1 MHYGNSC
8 RCEVFRA
15 MFSTPTTSDDNAP
28 LILSDVKPI
37 VFMAVLEFI
46 YTNSCNLTADIVC
59 VILVTH
65 MLQQCT
71 FCAIQIAYY
80 ALEHACFKNFLYC
93 FVESEVHSEE
103 C

>member
-1 MHYGNSC
+1 MY

-15 MFSTPTTSDDNAP
+15 MFSTPTTSDENAP

-59 VILVTH
+59 SCVVLLCVLCVCVCMRSCMGVCVCVCVRACVCVIL
-65 MLQQCT
+65 
-71 FCAIQIAYY
+71 I
-80 ALEHACFKNFLYC
+80 
-93 FVESEVHSEE
+93 
-103 C
+103 

>member
-1 MHYGNSC
+1 MIY

-15 MFSTPTTSDDNAP
+15 MFSTPTTSDENAP

-59 VILVTH
+59 STIHSCVVVVYDLLVT
-65 MLQQCT
+65 
-71 FCAIQIAYY
+71 IG
-80 ALEHACFKNFLYC
+80 
-93 FVESEVHSEE
+93 VR
-103 C
+103 

>member
-1 MHYGNSC
+1 MLVYKDYEKSHVRANTIVIVIY

-15 MFSTPTTSDDNAP
+15 MFSTPTTSDENAP

-59 VILVTH
+59 SCV
-65 MLQQCT
+65 
-71 FCAIQIAYY
+71 
-80 ALEHACFKNFLYC
+80 ALLCMI
-93 FVESEVHSEE
+93 
-103 C
+103 